1 MTVKNKEL
9 EEFRIKIDEID
20 YKILKLLEKRMEI
33 VKEVGDLKHK
43 KKDKFFIKSAREA
56 DMINNLIAKASKN
69 IFPETIIG
77 IWRKIITNANLLEQK
92 IKIALHNPKKN
103 NDYIHPLREYYND
116 LVPINNFENAS
127 NIIHSLQKNEHQIA
141 AFSLPKY
148 LDHPNNNNWWIYFAA
163 NNDIKIY
170 GKTSFAKEDCYESI
184 DLVLAANK
192 NIEKSQSDNTLS
204 VIEFKKNKAS
214 KNDIIHKLEELG
226 FKFKILDKSN
236 LVQITDIDFYLIEFE
251 GFFDM
256 KDKKLNQFIESNLKP
271 FIKIIGYY
279 AN

>member
-9 EEFRIKIDEID
+9 EEFRIKIDKID
-20 YKILKLLEKRMEI
+20 HKILELLETRMKI
-33 VKEVGDLKHK
+33 VKEVGDFKSK
-43 KKDKFFIKSAREA
+43 KNDKFFIKSAREA
-56 DMINNLIAKASKN
+56 DMINNLITKASKD
-69 IFPETIIG
+69 IFPETILG
-77 IWRKIITNANLLEQK
+77 IWRKIITNANLLEQE
-92 IKIALHNPKKN
+92 IKIALHNPEKT

-148 LDHPNNNNWWIYFAA
+148 PNHPNNNNWWIYFAA
-163 NNDIKIY
+163 NNDIKIF
-170 GKTSFAKEDCYESI
+170 GKTSFAKKSCYESI

-204 VIEFKKNKAS
+204 VIEFEKNKVS

-236 LVQITDIDFYLIEFE
+236 LVQIPDIDFYLIEFE
-251 GFFDM
+251 NFIDM
-256 KDKKLNQFIESNLKP
+256 ENEKLNQFIESDLKP
-271 FIKIIGYY
+271 FVRIIGYY
-279 AN
+279 SN

>member
-9 EEFRIKIDEID
+9 EEFRIKIDKID
-20 YKILKLLEKRMEI
+20 YQILKLLETRMEI
-33 VKEVGDLKHK
+33 VKEVGDFKSK
-43 KKDKFFIKSAREA
+43 KNDKFFIKSAREA
-56 DMINNLIAKASKN
+56 DMINNLITKASKN
-69 IFPETIIG
+69 IFPETILG

-92 IKIALHNPKKN
+92 IKIALHNPKKT

-116 LVPINNFENAS
+116 LVPINNFENVS
-127 NIIHSLQKNEHQIA
+127 NIIHSLQKKEHQIA

-148 LDHPNNNNWWIYFAA
+148 LDHPDNNNWWIYFSA
-163 NNDIKIY
+163 NNDIKIFA
-170 GKTSFAKEDCYESI
+170 KTSFAKKNCHESV
-184 DLVLAANK
+184 DLVLAASK

-204 VIEFKKNKAS
+204 VIEFKKNKTS
-214 KNDIIHKLEELG
+214 QNNIFHKLEELG

-236 LVQITDIDFYLIEFE
+236 LVQIPDIDFYLIEFE
-251 GFFDM
+251 NFIDT
-256 KDKKLNQFIESNLKP
+256 KNKKLNQFIESDLKP